1 MVSDQRLT
9 GGSAGWGV
17 CAQLKEEVARRKFK
31 VVVCDESHYL
41 KEARVRVNLNRL
53 RPCVQPLCLNRPHA
67 RSG

>member
-1 MVSDQRLT
+1 M
-9 GGSAGWGV
+9 

-41 KEARVRVNLNRL
+41 KEARVRVDRNIRRACGYRL
-53 RPCVQPLCLNRPHA
+53 HA